1 MAIESMPQLL
11 QHAKNHEAI
20 AGQCAVIVTLWAR
33 YYEKSSHYRDVAVSS
48 WDLQTTGEEPQ
59 VYVSYRAWDRKQLGY
74 RQSWFPARYLFMPI
88 ADVEVDIKKRRRE
101 YDQEIRRERKA
112 REREDQEKRDARIEQ
127 EYAKLLERRAK
138 KHKKRSQQ

>member
-33 YYEKSSHYRDVAVSS
+33 YYEKASHYRDVAVSS
-48 WDLQTTGEEPQ
+48 WDLQTTGKEPQ
-59 VYVSYRAWDRKQLGY
+59 VYVSYRAWDRTQLGY

-88 ADVEVDIKKRRRE
+88 ADVEVDIKKRRRD
-101 YDQEIRRERKA
+101 YDKELRKA
-112 REREDQEKRDARIEQ
+112 RKEDARKDQEKHDAWIEQ

-138 KHKKRSQQ
+138 KHKKRSPQ

>member
-59 VYVSYRAWDRKQLGY
+59 IYVGYRAWDRAQLGY

-88 ADVEVDIKKRRRE
+88 ADVEVDIKKRRRD
-101 YDQEIRRERKA
+101 YDKELRKA
-112 REREDQEKRDARIEQ
+112 RKEDARKDQEKHDAWIEQ
-127 EYAKLLERRAK
+127 EYAKLLERRVK
-138 KHKKRSQQ
+138 KHKKRSSQ

>member
-33 YYEKSSHYRDVAVSS
+33 YYEKSSHYRDVSVSS
-48 WDLQTTGEEPQ
+48 WDLQTTGEELQ
-59 VYVSYRAWDRKQLGY
+59 VCVSYRAWDRKQLGY